1 MEGGTVKRKLPEEC
15 SSTDESKKLKHDQ
28 KSKVVNN
35 GKKQVR
41 KLTDYITNWFTFEE
55 LYWSLYSFSFLCNI
69 TRNVNTQGS
78 NSGK

>member
-15 SSTDESKKLKHDQ
+15 SSTDESKKLKHQ

-41 KLTDYITNWFTFEE
+41 KLTDYITN
-55 LYWSLYSFSFLCNI
+55 
-69 TRNVNTQGS
+69 
-78 NSGK
+78 